1 MSKGNL
7 KFRCVG
13 SRYPKKSDHKK
24 IITRAFKMKDVSCAN
39 FNKFS
44 CMRTPTQGNL
54 FKCDVLKDKT
64 YSLKIFQKIKYHMI
78 STKCS
83 LFWN

>member
-13 SRYPKKSDHKK
+13 SCYPKKSDHKS
-24 IITRAFKMKDVSCAN
+24 ITRAFKMKDVSCAN

-78 STKCS
+78 SC